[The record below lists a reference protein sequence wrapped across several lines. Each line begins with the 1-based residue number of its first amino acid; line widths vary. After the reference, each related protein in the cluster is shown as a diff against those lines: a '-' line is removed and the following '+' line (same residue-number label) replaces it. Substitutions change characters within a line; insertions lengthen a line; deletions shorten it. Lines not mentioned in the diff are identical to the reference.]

1 MFAQAQS
8 VKGIRRETC
17 SLMDAVTN
25 TAPVAEVG
33 LSVFYPN
40 RKLLVYEVVQFQ
52 SRTELLFSRFLL
64 LL

>member
-1 MFAQAQS
+1 
-8 VKGIRRETC
+8 
-17 SLMDAVTN
+17 MDAVTN
-25 TAPVAEVG
+25 ATPVAEVG

-52 SRTELLFSRFLL
+52 SKTELLFSWFLL